1 MFIEITG
8 YNGDVFLIN
17 LSQISFIRR
26 KENGTKIVLIDDQD
40 AIIVDDSYEN
50 IRDKIFNAIDFFKK
64 HDMLNLR

>member
-8 YNGDVFLIN
+8 YNGDVFLIS

-50 IRDKIFNAIDFFKK
+50 IRDKIFNAISVKK
-64 HDMLNLR
+64 PSD

>member
-50 IRDKIFNAIDFFKK
+50 IRDKIFNAISVKK
-64 HDMLNLR
+64 SSD